1 MQDVALLFDRAKELR
16 SQAMLSYLKAHVQQF
31 YEHNMAKEAA
41 ALRAARVRLCP
52 RRCCVAALVIAAFCS
67 SMSADISRPSCCAR
81 ACVYATWQLGR
92 PDVDVQFFMYE
103 REQQL
108 SDIDRERARKAKIM
122 SVADRVRFEARQ
134 EACDGHVLGAM
145 ENLALFWGELS
156 STMPSAYRLDRLG
169 GRLLRNTNAACAA
182 FDELLRLNPA
192 SVRTMHSYA
201 EFISEVP

>member
-1 MQDVALLFDRAKELR
+1 MSAPVL
-16 SQAMLSYLKAHVQQF
+16 
-31 YEHNMAKEAA
+31 
-41 ALRAARVRLCP
+41 
-52 RRCCVAALVIAAFCS
+52 RCCPGHRRVLFLHVS
-67 SMSADISRPSCCAR
+67 WHLMSFGLR
-81 ACVYATWQLGR
+81 ACVCAPCVRAWQLGR

-108 SDIDRERARKAKIM
+108 SDADRERARRAKIM

-156 STMPSAYRLDRLG
+156 SPMPSAHRLDRLG

-192 SVRTMHSYA
+192 SIRTMLSYA
-201 EFISEVP
+201 EFLSEVGDPRTVTGTVVSVAR